1 MKHSSVCEGLLV
13 VLVALII
20 VNAAV
25 ASPATR
31 KTRITF
37 SQSVRVPGTT
47 LSAGT
52 YVFEAPHTN
61 NRTTV
66 KISDENGKLVTQIM
80 GIADYTRKQDHDIIV
95 FGDHDCG
102 PKAIKSWF
110 YPGSGTGV
118 RFVYPKN
125 EAEMIASE
133 CDEPVPEMH
142 EKTPGAAPAASD
154 QVYLMTPGKQEE
166 EYTPEALATSDQM
179 DKNGFNAAAAQQPS
193 GNSGPPQ

>member
-1 MKHSSVCEGLLV
+1 MKHSAVCEGLLV

-47 LSAGT
+47 LRAGT

-142 EKTPGAAPAASD
+142 EKTAPAND
-154 QVYLMTPGKQEE
+154 HVYIMTPGKQEE
-166 EYTPEALATSDQM
+166 EYTPDALATSDQM

>member
-1 MKHSSVCEGLLV
+1 MKHSAVCEGLLV
-13 VLVALII
+13 VLVALLI
-20 VNAAV
+20 VNPAV

-37 SQSVRVPGTT
+37 SQSVRVPGTI
-47 LSAGT
+47 LRAGT
-52 YVFEAPHTN
+52 YVFEAPHPN

-66 KISDENGKLVTQIM
+66 KISDENGKFVTQIM

-102 PKAIKSWF
+102 PKAIKSWS

-125 EAEMIASE
+125 EAEMIASA

-142 EKTPGAAPAASD
+142 EKTPDAAPAASD

-166 EYTPEALATSDQM
+166 EYTPDALATSDQM
-179 DKNGFNAAAAQQPS
+179 DKNGFNAAATQQPS